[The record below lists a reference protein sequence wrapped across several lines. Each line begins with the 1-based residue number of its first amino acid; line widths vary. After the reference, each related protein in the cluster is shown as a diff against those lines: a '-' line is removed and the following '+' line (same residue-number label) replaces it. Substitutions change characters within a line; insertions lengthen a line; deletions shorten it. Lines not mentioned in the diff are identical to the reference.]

1 MSALGS
7 LFEMSIFF
15 CFSPNKGHKR
25 HGVQSCCDLPKHLG
39 GNKLRGNKSGTRLMF
54 ILNN

>member
-25 HGVQSCCDLPKHLG
+25 HGVQSCCDLPKHFEQLG
-39 GNKLRGNKSGTRLMF
+39 D
-54 ILNN
+54 ILIIERT